1 MIVHDSIVF
10 LNYIPAFTFAVA
22 ATASATKKNKQTRVE
37 CYDAWASGVYK
48 QPPPSPRCNP
58 HSLIRSSSPLSFPS
72 SLSICAGVLFIPTTR
87 LPLNPSSRTLLH
99 TSAHLAHNHGLLLL
113 HPLPSIHPLRRSE
126 FLCSARALVECPSRL
141 RRSEQ
146 EQLYVLRRRL
156 KLCEG
161 ELWALV
167 HGLLPS
173 NRVCLICRRSC

>member
-1 MIVHDSIVF
+1 MQLQPQLRRRKKINRHASSVMTRGP
-10 LNYIPAFTFAVA
+10 LEYI
-22 ATASATKKNKQTRVE
+22 N
-37 CYDAWASGVYK
+37 
-48 QPPPSPRCNP
+48 NP
-58 HSLIRSSSPLSFPS
+58 HPHPDAIPILLSAPPPLSFPS

-87 LPLNPSSRTLLH
+87 LPLNPSSRTILH
-99 TSAHLAHNHGLLLL
+99 TSAHPAHNHGLLLL

-161 ELWALV
+161 ELWALM